1 MPFLQEFKNFA
12 LRGNLIDL
20 AVGVVIGIAFGKVIN
35 SLVVDVITP
44 PIGLLIGGVDFSSL
58 VINLNDPIG
67 DAKPV
72 TINYGKFLQALFDFL
87 IIMFVLFLLIR
98 TINRLQTKS
107 EEQPATLRLKF
118 LLMLNS

>member
-87 IIMFVLFLLIR
+87 IIMFVIFFAYPHHQSFANKVRR
-98 TINRLQTKS
+98 TACDS
-107 EEQPATLRLKF
+107 A
-118 LLMLNS
+118 

>member
-20 AVGVVIGIAFGKVIN
+20 AVGVVIGIAFGKVI
-35 SLVVDVITP
+35 
-44 PIGLLIGGVDFSSL
+44 LLIGGVDFSSL

-107 EEQPATLRLKF
+107 EEQPATLPEIPADVKLLTEIRDLLKK
-118 LLMLNS
+118 

>member
-1 MPFLQEFKNFA
+1 LHYAISSRVQKLCFA
-12 LRGNLIDL
+12 RHLIDL

-107 EEQPATLRLKF
+107 EEQPAT
-118 LLMLNS
+118 SA